1 MATQPTNL
9 PVPSESPRDLKFNA
23 GKIDEFVTSMG
34 WTYTDRFGVQHY
46 TIEGM
51 RWLAQQA
58 IAAFGYITLD
68 SFEGGN
74 TLTLP
79 NQVLRLEA
87 TGEYYRWDGGFPK
100 TVPAGSTPE
109 STGGIGSGKWLSVG
123 DAALRTSLA
132 SPAGF
137 GFIGGTTYAQIRA
150 YNGAKN
156 RVYCLGKE
164 KINDGGYGFFEV
176 DASDTTSADNGG
188 TILVDTAGRRWKRQ
202 YDGSVNLLWFA
213 KGDGTTDDSAALQ
226 NAVDATKFGGRLD
239 VPMPSV
245 NYKIATECVISRPIN
260 IVGNG
265 GSCVTTTPFPG
276 FKAAGHNSIFK
287 LKATLNN
294 YMFGAYGITGVHMRD
309 IFLEGPAL
317 RNNGLNGICTDETV
331 NSGVY
336 HVRNN
341 TFTNVN
347 MRYFDNG
354 WNIRGVCYL
363 NSWNDCRALWCAN
376 GCVVDKVSGAAEGG
390 SDQNR
395 FFGCEFVLNDRNLS
409 LSETAYA
416 GSQTIVGCTLSEGLV
431 GLIVGFNTTLH
442 VAGNQIE
449 NNQYSGINITI
460 PSTIGNPASEAIKNI
475 IGNCFILN
483 GNDIVIDKQTT
494 AFAGGFAFPVNIEGN
509 TFSQTSGMVLYV
521 NAPTGPGEFDSRQL
535 RLSSTNAFSPAGG
548 GTIGSIPDSK
558 ISSGWKGYN
567 GFHEDG
573 KVTATGRVIGDT
585 PKNILRFDVPAG
597 KQCYIRYDMSS
608 LPDLASGGS
617 TPASAAIRFTNVTGS
632 AILKEDFGATGTLF
646 IPRVSNTITVV
657 VALWSNAGTSAASA
671 TVSYC
676 LM

>member
-1 MATQPTNL
+1 MALTGLIYNTSKENDREQWRRILAEAGLTLVDGSFEEGATANNKTDA
-9 PVPSESPRDLKFNA
+9 VWYIAGGQCYTWGSTFPRD
-23 GKIDEFVTSMG
+23 
-34 WTYTDRFGVQHY
+34 
-46 TIEGM
+46 
-51 RWLAQQA
+51 
-58 IAAFGYITLD
+58 
-68 SFEGGN
+68 
-74 TLTLP
+74 
-79 NQVLRLEA
+79 
-87 TGEYYRWDGGFPK
+87 
-100 TVPAGSTPE
+100 VPAKSTPA
-109 STGGIGSGKWLSVG
+109 STGGVGLGAWVSVG
-123 DAALRTSLA
+123 GISLRTALA
-132 SPAGF
+132 KESGF
-137 GFIGGTTYAQIRA
+137 GLIGGATYSQIRA
-150 YNGAKN
+150 NINATT
-156 RVYCLGKE
+156 RVYCLGKS
-164 KINDGGYGFFEV
+164 NVFDGGFGFFEV
-176 DASDTTSADNGG
+176 DTADTTSVDNGG
-188 TILVDTAGRRWKRQ
+188 TILVDAAGRRWKRQ
-202 YDGSVNLLWFA
+202 YDGNVNLLWFA
-213 KGDGTTDDSAALQ
+213 KGDGTADDSAALQ
-226 NAVDATKFGGRLD
+226 NAVNATKFGGRLD

-265 GSCVTTTPFPG
+265 GTSVTTTPFPG
-276 FKAAGHNSIFK
+276 FKAAGRNSIFK

-294 YMFGAYGITGVHMRD
+294 YMFDTYGITGVHMRD
-309 IFLEGPAL
+309 IFLEGPSL
-317 RNNGLNGICTDETV
+317 SSKGLNGICTDETV

-376 GCVVDKVSGAAEGG
+376 GCVVDKVSGATEGG

-460 PSTIGNPASEAIKNI
+460 PSTVNNPNSEAIKNI
-475 IGNCFILN
+475 VGNCFILN
-483 GNDIVIDKQTT
+483 GNDIVIDKKTT
-494 AFAGGFAFPVNIEGN
+494 AFTGGFSFPVNIDGN
-509 TFSQTSGMVLYV
+509 TFSQTSGMVLSV
-521 NAPTGPGEFDSRQL
+521 SAPTGPGEFDSRQF
-535 RLSSTNAFSPAGG
+535 RLSSTNAYSPLGG
-548 GTIGSIPDSK
+548 GTIGLIPDSK

-608 LPDLASGGS
+608 LPDNAAAGN
-617 TPASAAIRFTNVTGS
+617 TPVSAGVRITNVTGS
-632 AILKEDFGATGTLF
+632 AVLAETFGGTGTLL
-646 IPRVSNTITVV
+646 IPRVTNTMTVV
-657 VALWSNAGTSAASA
+657 VALWANNTTNSANA

-676 LM
+676 II